1 MVKEKRVCFR
11 ERDLELMLFLSEY
24 GVITNENVKL
34 IYKSEYYYKNR
45 LASLAKGD
53 MIERLYGKVILGTK
67 GKRYLNDLGFG
78 YRNVNRNE
86 NYKKRMERI
95 SDIAC
100 KFKDCGW
107 SFEPSWRCDM
117 NTYTK
122 RGNRFLGIVSR
133 TERYFGEDIERFNK
147 TAYIVYFLHKNIT
160 QRELKYIGKEIE
172 RNRSYFKGVIVFTE
186 EEKYLYKPKFHE
198 FQFEESYIIP
208 YDDDSWKVFRLI
220 KDEMFMK
227 ERVYDIFRGELVT
240 LKVKYYWD
248 MYYIKEQDEYYYI
261 YYMPFANFNLMH
273 HINIEVNSYLR
284 EGANAKVVC
293 LENCVKYVRKYL
305 DDKVEVICVSVE

>member
-1 MVKEKRVCFR
+1 MVKEKRICFR
-11 ERDLELMLFLSEY
+11 DRDLELMLFLSEY

-53 MIERLYGKVILGTK
+53 MIERLYGKVILGAK
-67 GKRYLNDLGFG
+67 GKRYLNEVGFG
-78 YRNVNRNE
+78 YRNINRDE
-86 NYKKRMERI
+86 KYKKRMERV
-95 SDIAC
+95 SDVAC

-107 SFEPSWRCDM
+107 FFEPSWRCDV

-122 RGNRFLGIVSR
+122 RGNRFFGIVSR
-133 TERYFGEDIERFNK
+133 RERYFGEDEERFNK
-147 TAYIVYFLHKNIT
+147 TAYIVYFLHKDIT
-160 QRELKYIGKEIE
+160 QRELKYISKEIE

-208 YDDDSWKVFRLI
+208 YDDNAWKVFRLI
-220 KDEMFMK
+220 KDETFMK
-227 ERVYDIFRGELVT
+227 ERVCEIFRGELVT

-273 HINIEVNSYLR
+273 HINIRVNSYLR

-293 LENCVKYVRKYL
+293 LENCVKYVRNYL